1 MPRVKKK
8 VLHLR
13 KIAKIS
19 AKVKQQKFFE
29 NLDDNEEYNFSDN
42 EEGFEWEDG
51 YFNKESLFQ
60 ILVDNMKNLK
70 PSKRPLTYHGNS
82 DRTKRRKRKS
92 IREAIKANGQT
103 LDKFFTLNKSD
114 DEREEGNGDDE
125 REGNGDD
132 EKEKGSD
139 ESNNQLLDEYI
150 LKIENKLKT
159 DKKITSGQKVRYKA
173 VQYFF
178 QLQKSSHRK
187 LESARIVAQLLNRG
201 EWFSKCV
208 RTWAKSYALYDNIP
222 QIGRGKYPGKSLLD
236 DEDVWLKISS
246 YLRKVKHNV
255 TIQSF
260 CDYVSSEILP
270 SLGIETK
277 TTISTR
283 TANRWLKKMG
293 FVYDRYQKGMYVDGH
308 ERPDVVEYR
317 KQFLERIS
325 MYQNLMPT
333 FEDTIGRLKLNND
346 QIKEV
351 GNSMYHEARVII
363 NPGKNFDG
371 WWNIDKLL
379 EQIVNRA
386 IPIFEKTHPGAIA
399 VFAFDNSS
407 SHGKYA
413 DNALNAN
420 HMNLNPGGKQAKLRD
435 TIFNGQIQ
443 HMNFSDNYHD
453 KNLRGIPKGMK
464 IILEERGL
472 WPSTGLKA
480 YCEIIEAKSH
490 KVIFYPKFHCELNYI
505 EMYWG
510 VAKRYARQ
518 QCDYSWT
525 GLQRVVPLALD
536 SVPISHIRK
545 YARKSA
551 RYMDCYR
558 KGLDAKQAEYAVKK
572 FKSHRMIPNSILINI
587 DLLYD

>member
-333 FEDTIGRLKLNND
+333 FEGNNLERRIDPTLDENEKLHILVTHDETTFQSNDGLKSGWMPNGEQPLRKKGQGRSIHISDFLTDTIGRLKLNND

-480 YCEIIEAKSH
+480 YCGNNEYNVNSQ
-490 KVIFYPKFHCELNYI
+490 CC
-505 EMYWG
+505 
-510 VAKRYARQ
+510 AR
-518 QCDYSWT
+518 
-525 GLQRVVPLALD
+525 
-536 SVPISHIRK
+536 HIL
-545 YARKSA
+545 S
-551 RYMDCYR
+551 
-558 KGLDAKQAEYAVKK
+558 
-572 FKSHRMIPNSILINI
+572 N
-587 DLLYD
+587 

>member
-42 EEGFEWEDG
+42 EEGFE
-51 YFNKESLFQ
+51 
-60 ILVDNMKNLK
+60 
-70 PSKRPLTYHGNS
+70 
-82 DRTKRRKRKS
+82 TKRRKRKS

-222 QIGRGKYPGKSLLD
+222 QIGHGKYPGKSLLD

-277 TTISTR
+277 TTI
-283 TANRWLKKMG
+283 
-293 FVYDRYQKGMYVDGH
+293 RYQKGMYVNGH

-333 FEDTIGRLKLNND
+333 FEGNNLERRIDPTLDENEKLH
-346 QIKEV
+346 ILHRSKSEKS
-351 GNSMYHEARVII
+351 GT
-363 NPGKNFDG
+363 
-371 WWNIDKLL
+371 
-379 EQIVNRA
+379 NRA
-386 IPIFEKTHPGAIA
+386 PI
-399 VFAFDNSS
+399 
-407 SHGKYA
+407 
-413 DNALNAN
+413 
-420 HMNLNPGGKQAKLRD
+420 R
-435 TIFNGQIQ
+435 
-443 HMNFSDNYHD
+443 
-453 KNLRGIPKGMK
+453 
-464 IILEERGL
+464 
-472 WPSTGLKA
+472 
-480 YCEIIEAKSH
+480 
-490 KVIFYPKFHCELNYI
+490 
-505 EMYWG
+505 
-510 VAKRYARQ
+510 
-518 QCDYSWT
+518 
-525 GLQRVVPLALD
+525 
-536 SVPISHIRK
+536 
-545 YARKSA
+545 
-551 RYMDCYR
+551 
-558 KGLDAKQAEYAVKK
+558 
-572 FKSHRMIPNSILINI
+572 
-587 DLLYD
+587 